1 MKEISQGMFARS
13 LAGHDAGKLYM
24 IWQAEKDLLYLIDGK
39 NRKIENPKKK
49 KRKHVQIDYRTAPE
63 ITQMIA
69 AEIPIRDETVR
80 KAIRCRDKGGDR

>member
-24 IWQAEKDLLYLIDGK
+24 IWRAEEDLLYLIDGK
-39 NRKIENPKKK
+39 NRTIENPKKK
-49 KRKHVQIDYRTAPE
+49 KRKHVQVDYRTVPE
-63 ITQMIA
+63 IMQMITMG
-69 AEIPIRDETVR
+69 IPIRDEAVR